1 MVEEISVASDFDA
14 VLPHASPDPE
24 KIDAGGVVRTGSGR
38 SESLEAREG
47 PPNFASYRPTNA
59 SKRRLVKGSARSA
72 KARMRSTCSLQKS
85 SSITPPPTLAQASTE
100 RHCGGFSSP
109 ASQPTASVFIG
120 STAKDTTSIRSQVEH
135 SKVRCSSPLW
145 PGEIRAN
152 AIRCLQTGHIGR
164 SLIEAAIPETP
175 QRPIMPLS
183 EARVFSFCEPIGDF
197 AAVRGRGTSWVVPG

>member
-1 MVEEISVASDFDA
+1 MMVETRWVPSAICRMWEISCVAAPCSSTAAAMVEELSDSFSGVASGFDA

-85 SSITPPPTLAQASTE
+85 SSITPPPTLA
-100 RHCGGFSSP
+100 
-109 ASQPTASVFIG
+109 
-120 STAKDTTSIRSQVEH
+120 
-135 SKVRCSSPLW
+135 
-145 PGEIRAN
+145 
-152 AIRCLQTGHIGR
+152 
-164 SLIEAAIPETP
+164 
-175 QRPIMPLS
+175 
-183 EARVFSFCEPIGDF
+183 
-197 AAVRGRGTSWVVPG
+197 